1 MQVDWAIHASLIQ
14 KRLSYSY
21 QSKHHTWSDDF
32 FVTRDCYNWVM
43 LQLIWYYS
51 TSWLSNIGDLVLV
64 VIFKFRILRCGW
76 FWILGIIASNFLETG
91 NLWAIVEK
99 YAPAVVFVG
108 AHFFPQFLEN
118 FRSHSNACS
127 TLISSKKHALI
138 KFEKDW

>member
-1 MQVDWAIHASLIQ
+1 MIFLWLGIAIIEL
-14 KRLSYSY
+14 L
-21 QSKHHTWSDDF
+21 
-32 FVTRDCYNWVM
+32 

-118 FRSHSNACS
+118 FISHSNACS
-127 TLISSKKHALI
+127 TLISSEKPAPI
-138 KFEKDW
+138 KFKKDWQFHEKYVWYHRWPSELREVLLQS